1 MAIETS
7 VNIDVNVDGTA
18 TVKQAAQGFED
29 LGDAVAKT
37 QREVEALAL
46 QYGIN
51 DQRTQEAIKRAGQ
64 YKGQLEQLDQAIDA
78 NKGGMEG
85 MFRAVQGV
93 AAGFEL
99 AGGAMA
105 LFGSESEE
113 LEKALIKVQGAMV
126 FAQGLKDIKEFAPA
140 LKNVGMVVA
149 GPLINAFRSFGVAAR
164 AAIASTGIGLLV
176 VAVGSLVAYWDQIK
190 ESLTGVSQ
198 AQKDVLENQT
208 KSTKLAKEQLD
219 DITAQENILR
229 LQGKTEEEILQLK
242 IQGTKTLIAGLE
254 AQLVTQQQIKEQQV
268 ETAKRNKELLE
279 GLIMFAYAPIEIILK
294 GIDLALNA
302 LGRKSDLVGSF
313 TSGLA
318 SLVFDPEEVEKK
330 GNETIKA
337 TEKELSSLKNSIAGY
352 ELGIK
357 KIRQDNYKQQQDDLK
372 KAKEEERRIEDEA
385 FEQWLAQ
392 EVENDNYRQRLEQE
406 RLAKEEEDFQNWIAQ
421 EIENEEY
428 RTRKK
433 QEEADKRKQI
443 EQDLFNASQ
452 DLANAIISLAGE
464 QSKIG
469 KGIALAQVAADTAR
483 ALSGALANSNSPTA
497 DNVAT
502 GGLAGIAKYIT
513 LAATILTNAKRARD
527 IIKSGNT
534 SYSTASPSLPSATVA
549 NATIRSSSLPQ
560 SENILATNRKVYV
573 LEGDITRTQR
583 RAATNQNVSVLG
595 G

>member
-1 MAIETS
+1 MAIETA
-7 VNIDVNVDGTA
+7 VNIPINVEGTA
-18 TVKQAAQGFED
+18 TVKQAGQMFTDLGNAVKQTKQEAEQLAIQYGVNDTRTKEAISKAGEYRSKLED
-29 LGDAVAKT
+29 LNKA
-37 QREVEALAL
+37 
-46 QYGIN
+46 IN
-51 DQRTQEAIKRAGQ
+51 LNKSGFDQVFT
-64 YKGQLEQLDQAIDA
+64 
-78 NKGGMEG
+78 
-85 MFRAVQGV
+85 AVQGV

-113 LEKALIKVQGAMV
+113 VQKILLKVQGAMV
-126 FAQGLKDIKEFAPA
+126 FAQGLKDLKEFAPA
-140 LKNVGMVVA
+140 IKNVGMLIA

-176 VAVGSLVAYWDQIK
+176 VAVGTLVAYWDQIK

-208 KSTKLAKEQLD
+208 KSTELAKEQLD
-219 DITAQENILR
+219 DITAQENVLR

-302 LGRKSDLVGSF
+302 LGRKSDLVGGF

-318 SLVFDPEEVEKK
+318 SFIFDPEEVEKK

-337 TEKELSSLKNSIAGY
+337 TEKELASLKNTVAGY
-352 ELGIK
+352 ELGVK
-357 KIRQDNYKQQQDDLK
+357 KIREDNYKQQQEDLK
-372 KAKEEERRIEDEA
+372 KSKEEERRIEDEA

-534 SYSTASPSLPSATVA
+534 SYSAASPSLPSATVA

-583 RAATNQNVSVLG
+583 TVKGNQSVSVLG

>member
-78 NKGGMEG
+78 NKGGVDQL
-85 MFRAVQGV
+85 FRGVQGL
-93 AAGFEL
+93 AAGFEIAAGSL
-99 AGGAMA
+99 AI
-105 LFGSESEE
+105 FGSESQE
-113 LEKALIKVQGAMV
+113 LEKILIKVQGAMV
-126 FAQGLKDIKEFAPA
+126 LAQGLKDFKEFGGAIRGLVTLVGERLVA
-140 LKNVGMVVA
+140 AFATLRTALISSGIGAAVVGVGLLVANFLRLREETAKAAEQQKKYNDELLKLRKERELLQKGDEQYTRDELKNVSDRLAA
-149 GPLINAFRSFGVAAR
+149 GQRELVEKVAAR
-164 AAIASTGIGLLV
+164 RKYLNDLRVLGIEE
-176 VAVGSLVAYWDQIK
+176 ADSDRERAESNIK
-190 ESLTGVSQ
+190 E
-198 AQKDVLENQT
+198 
-208 KSTKLAKEQLD
+208 
-219 DITAQENILR
+219 I
-229 LQGKTEEEILQLK
+229 
-242 IQGTKTLIAGLE
+242 
-254 AQLVTQQQIKEQQV
+254 
-268 ETAKRNKELLE
+268 
-279 GLIMFAYAPIEIILK
+279 
-294 GIDLALNA
+294 ALNNERLVNERLKLQNKVTELEKQSA
-302 LGRKSDLVGSF
+302 AKAKAERDL
-313 TSGLA
+313 
-318 SLVFDPEEVEKK
+318 
-330 GNETIKA
+330 
-337 TEKELSSLKNSIAGY
+337 
-352 ELGIK
+352 
-357 KIRQDNYKQQQDDLK
+357 NYKSQNDDLK
-372 KAKEEERRIEDEA
+372 KSLDDKKRLEDEA
-385 FEQWLAQ
+385 FEQWIAQ
-392 EVENDNYRQRLEQE
+392 EVENDDYRQYLLQK
-406 RLAKEEEDFQNWIAQ
+406 RLAQEEEEFQNWIAQ
-421 EIENEEY
+421 EIENDAY

-443 EQDLFNASQ
+443 EEDLFNASQ

-534 SYSTASPSLPSATVA
+534 SYSAASPSLPSATVA

-583 RAATNQNVSVLG
+583 IVKGNQSVSVLG

>member
-1 MAIETS
+1 MAIETA
-7 VNIDVNVDGTA
+7 VNIPINVDGTSS
-18 TVKQAAQGFED
+18 VKEAGKTFTD
-29 LGDAVAKT
+29 LGNAVRQTK
-37 QREVEALAL
+37 QEAEQLAI

-51 DQRTQEAIKRAGQ
+51 DDRTKEAIRKAAEYRNG
-64 YKGQLEQLDQAIDA
+64 LEDLNKAIHLNKSGFDQV
-78 NKGGMEG
+78 
-85 MFRAVQGV
+85 FTAVQGV

-105 LFGSESEE
+105 LFGSESED

-140 LKNVGMVVA
+140 LKNVGMLVA

-176 VAVGSLVAYWDQIK
+176 VAVGTLVAYWDQIV
-190 ESLTGVSQ
+190 ESLGGVSK
-198 AQKDVLENQT
+198 AQKDILEDQT
-208 KSTKLAKEQLD
+208 KSTELAKEQLD

-279 GLIMFAYAPIEIILK
+279 GLIMFAYAPINLILK

-302 LGRKSDLVGSF
+302 LGRKSDLVGGF

-337 TEKELSSLKNSIAGY
+337 TEKELASLKNTVAGY
-352 ELGIK
+352 EIGIK
-357 KIRQDNYKQQQDDLK
+357 KIREDNYKQQQEDLK

-433 QEEADKRKQI
+433 QEEAEKRKQI

-452 DLANAIISLAGE
+452 DLATAIISLAGE

-502 GGLAGIAKYIT
+502 GGLAGIAKYIA

-534 SYSTASPSLPSATVA
+534 SYSAASPSLPSATVA

-583 RAATNQNVSVLG
+583 TVKGNQSVSVLG

>member
-64 YKGQLEQLDQAIDA
+64 YKGQLEQLDQAVDA

-105 LFGSESEE
+105 LFGSESED

-198 AQKDVLENQT
+198 AQKDVLENQN
-208 KSTKLAKEQLD
+208 KSTELAKEQLD

-337 TEKELSSLKNSIAGY
+337 TEKELASLKNTVAGY
-352 ELGIK
+352 EIGIK
-357 KIRQDNYKQQQDDLK
+357 KIREDNYKQQQEDLK

-433 QEEADKRKQI
+433 QEEAEKRKQI

-452 DLANAIISLAGE
+452 DLATAIISLAGE

-502 GGLAGIAKYIT
+502 GGLAGIAKYIA

-534 SYSTASPSLPSATVA
+534 SISAASPSLPSATVA

-583 RAATNQNVSVLG
+583 TVKGNQSVSVLG

>member
-7 VNIDVNVDGTA
+7 VNIGVNVEGTA

-64 YKGQLEQLDQAIDA
+64 YKGQLEQLDQVIDA
-78 NKGGMEG
+78 NKGGVDQ

-93 AAGFEL
+93 AAGFEV

-105 LFGSESEE
+105 LFGSESKE

-126 FAQGLKDIKEFAPA
+126 FAQGLKDLKEFAPA
-140 LKNVGMVVA
+140 LKNVGMLVA

-190 ESLTGVSQ
+190 ESLTGISQ

-208 KSTKLAKEQLD
+208 KSTELSKEQLD

-254 AQLVTQQQIKEQQV
+254 AQLITQQQIKEQQV

-302 LGRKSDLVGSF
+302 LGRKSDLVGGF

-318 SLVFDPEEVEKK
+318 SLIFDPEEVEKK

-337 TEKELSSLKNSIAGY
+337 TEKELASLKNTVAGY
-352 ELGIK
+352 ELGVK
-357 KIRQDNYKQQQDDLK
+357 KIREDNYKQQQEDLK
-372 KAKEEERRIEDEA
+372 KAKEQERRIEDEA

-406 RLAKEEEDFQNWIAQ
+406 TLAKEEEDFQNWIAQ

-443 EQDLFNASQ
+443 EADLFNASQ

-469 KGIALAQVAADTAR
+469 KGIALAQVAADTGR
-483 ALSGALANSNSPTA
+483 ALSGALANSNSKTP

-502 GGLAGIAKYIT
+502 GGLAGIAKYIA

-534 SYSTASPSLPSATVA
+534 SYSAASPSLPSATVA

-560 SENILATNRKVYV
+560 TEDILTQNRRVYV
-573 LEGDITRTQR
+573 LEGDITRTQQR
-583 RAATNQNVSVLG
+583 VASNQSVSVLG

>member
-1 MAIETS
+1 MAIETA
-7 VNIDVNVDGTA
+7 VNIPINVEGTA
-18 TVKQAAQGFED
+18 TVKQAGQMFTDLGNAVKQTKQEAEQLAIQYGVNDTRTKEAISKAGEYRSKLED
-29 LGDAVAKT
+29 LNKA
-37 QREVEALAL
+37 
-46 QYGIN
+46 IN
-51 DQRTQEAIKRAGQ
+51 LNKSGFDQVFT
-64 YKGQLEQLDQAIDA
+64 
-78 NKGGMEG
+78 
-85 MFRAVQGV
+85 AVQGV

-113 LEKALIKVQGAMV
+113 VQKILLKVQGAMV
-126 FAQGLKDIKEFAPA
+126 FAQGLKDLKEFAPA
-140 LKNVGMVVA
+140 IKNVGMLIA

-176 VAVGSLVAYWDQIK
+176 VAVGTLVAYWDQIV
-190 ESLTGVSQ
+190 ESLGGVSK
-198 AQKDVLENQT
+198 AQKDIIENQT
-208 KSTKLAKEQLD
+208 KSTELAKEQLD
-219 DITAQENILR
+219 DITAQENVLR

-254 AQLVTQQQIKEQQV
+254 AQLITQQQIKEQQV

-318 SLVFDPEEVEKK
+318 SFIFDPEEVEKK

-337 TEKELSSLKNSIAGY
+337 TEKELASLKNTVAGY
-352 ELGIK
+352 ELGVK
-357 KIRQDNYKQQQDDLK
+357 KIREDNYKQQQEDLK
-372 KAKEEERRIEDEA
+372 KSKEEERRIEDEA

-534 SYSTASPSLPSATVA
+534 SYSAASPSLPSATVA
-549 NATIRSSSLPQ
+549 NATIMYSSLPQ

-583 RAATNQNVSVLG
+583 TVKGNQSVSVLG